1 MFPYIGRAAFA
12 ILRLQ
17 RETLESISW
26 SLTNMCVAE
35 LLLAALALR
44 KYGCKG
50 LYEGWSPSFVV
61 HVGSHFLIYVALN
74 PNEKA

>member
-1 MFPYIGRAAFA
+1 
-12 ILRLQ
+12 
-17 RETLESISW
+17 
-26 SLTNMCVAE
+26 MCVAE

-61 HVGSHFLIYVALN
+61 HVGSHFLI
-74 PNEKA
+74 